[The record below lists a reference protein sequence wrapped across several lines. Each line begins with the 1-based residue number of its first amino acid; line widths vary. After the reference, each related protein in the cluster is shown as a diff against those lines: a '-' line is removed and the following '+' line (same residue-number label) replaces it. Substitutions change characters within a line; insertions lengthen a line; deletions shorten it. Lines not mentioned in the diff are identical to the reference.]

1 MRLEK
6 NKVIVFNF
14 TENFQFSTRLYL
26 ENTLLEIINETKLLG
41 TIISSDLKW
50 YQNTEMLVKKSYKRM
65 LILHK
70 LENWFLST
78 SYTLDLY

>member
-14 TENFQFSTRLYL
+14 TEDFQFSTRLYL

-70 LENWFLST
+70 LEN
-78 SYTLDLY
+78 